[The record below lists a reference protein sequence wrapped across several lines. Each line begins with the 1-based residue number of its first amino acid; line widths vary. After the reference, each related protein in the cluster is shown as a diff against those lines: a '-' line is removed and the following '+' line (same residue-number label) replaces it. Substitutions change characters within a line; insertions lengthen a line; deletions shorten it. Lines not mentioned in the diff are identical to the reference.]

1 MHGHIASSYIYA
13 AAGYSTM
20 GLEINLVSRG
30 VFKMSF
36 LICGR
41 KMYLVQMHK
50 SQGLL
55 LNTYDIPDSHCEML
69 PETIRFRLDDEMALM
84 FD

>member
-1 MHGHIASSYIYA
+1 
-13 AAGYSTM
+13 
-20 GLEINLVSRG
+20 
-30 VFKMSF
+30 
-36 LICGR
+36 
-41 KMYLVQMHK
+41 MYLMQMHK